1 MKKTFIIIM
10 AAAVMAF
17 SGCSSQSK
25 TDIKQEDTT
34 EYAFSI
40 GETDVSKEEFNI
52 YLYETQKSF
61 EQLGGTDIWE
71 TDFDGRTAE
80 SVAIDNTLNSIQLVK
95 FAVEE
100 AEKRDVTLDDSM
112 KNQAEERAEE
122 MYDGLSDDIRSKIGA
137 DISLYESVFEEN
149 MLYNIMYEEIT
160 GDYSVNE
167 KDFEAYYSEH
177 KDEVLSAYKTN
188 VDSTEPVN
196 DDAVKDY
203 GLEYYT
209 DVMKQDYFN
218 SEYNKWLSSN
228 AVDKNDEVWNTIAL
242 IK

>member
-100 AEKRDVTLDDSM
+100 AEKRGVTLDDSM

-177 KDEVLSAYKTN
+177 KDEILSAYKTN

-218 SEYNKWLSSN
+218 SEYNKWLSPN

>member
-61 EQLGGTDIWE
+61 EQLGGTDI
-71 TDFDGRTAE
+71 
-80 SVAIDNTLNSIQLVK
+80 AIDNTLNSIQLVK

-100 AEKRDVTLDDSM
+100 AEKRGVTLDDSM

-177 KDEVLSAYKTN
+177 KDEILSAYKTN